1 MNYLTRCQSRISSGT
16 LSLACVL
23 LMLAKALTAH
33 ADAIMVSKAATAPT
47 ICEFFIETNQLRV
60 ELEIGLEDLKAFRN
74 LLPDAIYTRL
84 GYPPRP
90 LAERVEQFLN
100 EDWQLEADGRQ
111 LRGAIEAIEPGM
123 RVRRDEITGES
134 LGQSTNA
141 ADVVVNVTVVY
152 PFEGQPDWMQLSM
165 PSPSDTPGHMAGIGF
180 VAYHLEVAVND
191 FRYLGRREVLDLD
204 WEDPWYS
211 RFRSKSLWRA
221 YNSPLN
227 VFLYIEPYEDRV
239 EVIARPVDLQQWVD
253 LGLSGRETI
262 PPEIQAE
269 LKTKV
274 AEFIG
279 KQIQLTVDDQ
289 PVTPTLDRINFLRRT
304 LRTSTVVD
312 PPEMLNIYSATL
324 GAIYVAPSKGLPQDA
339 KLTWNLFSPKLAEVS
354 AATTDEAGP
363 MPYKLTPTD
372 NVLHWQNFLK
382 MPTIPQLVEVE
393 SPPPAWL
400 RSARSAGWAAC
411 GILTLCLVWFAR
423 GGVSQPGRKARFF
436 VLVALLGSVAG
447 ATLALSRVSALSQER
462 AASTVGALLH
472 NIYLSFDFRDESTV
486 YDLLAKSVSGD
497 LLTDVYLETR
507 KGLELASQGGAR
519 VKVKAIDLQ
528 SVDAKRLRGEP
539 GFLAHC
545 QWNVMG
551 SVGHWGHI
559 HQRTNQYEAEL
570 TVRPVDGAWK
580 ITGLE
585 LLQEER
591 VN

>member
-1 MNYLTRCQSRISSGT
+1 M
-16 LSLACVL
+16 
-23 LMLAKALTAH
+23 KAPTAH
-33 ADAIMVSKAATAPT
+33 ADAIMVTKAATSPT

-74 LLPDAIYTRL
+74 LLPNAIYSKL

-90 LAERVEQFLN
+90 LAERVKQFLN
-100 EDWQLEADGRQ
+100 EDWRLEADGKQ
-111 LRGAIEAIEPGM
+111 LRGTIETIAPGM
-123 RVRRDEITGES
+123 REQRDEVTGEP
-134 LGQSTNA
+134 LGESTDPT
-141 ADVVVNVTVVY
+141 DVVVNVTLVY
-152 PFEGQPDWMQLSM
+152 PFDEQPDWMRLSM
-165 PSPSDTPGHMAGIGF
+165 PAPSDAPGDMAGIGF
-180 VAYHLEVAVND
+180 VVYHLGVAVND
-191 FRYLGRREVLDLD
+191 FRYLGRGEVLDLD

-227 VFLYIEPYEDRV
+227 VFLYVEPYEVRV
-239 EVIARPVDLQQWVD
+239 EVIARPVDLQHWVD
-253 LGLSGRETI
+253 LGLAGRASI

-269 LKTKV
+269 LKTGV
-274 AEFIG
+274 AEFLG

-289 PVTPTLDRINFLRRT
+289 PVIPTLDRINFLRRT
-304 LRTSTVVD
+304 LRTSTVID
-312 PPEMLNIYSATL
+312 PPEQLNIYSATL
-324 GAIYVAPSKGLPQDA
+324 GAIYVVSTTGLPKEA
-339 KLTWNLFSPKLAEVS
+339 KLTWDLFSPKLKEVR
-354 AATTDEAGP
+354 AAATDEAGP
-363 MPYKLTPTD
+363 MPYRLTPYD

-382 MPTIPQLVEVE
+382 KPTIPELVSVE

-400 RSARSAGWAAC
+400 RVARSAGWGAC
-411 GILTLCLVWFAR
+411 AILAVGLAWFAR
-423 GGVSQPGRKARFF
+423 GGVTQPGRKARFF
-436 VLVALLGSVAG
+436 VLVALLGCVAG
-447 ATLALSRVSALSQER
+447 GTLALSRVTAVSQER

-507 KGLELASQGGAR
+507 NGLELASQGGAR
-519 VKVKAIDLQ
+519 VKVKAIELQ
-528 SVDAKRLRGEP
+528 SVEAQRLRGEP

-570 TVRPVDGAWK
+570 TVRPVQGAWK

-585 LLQEER
+585 LLEEER